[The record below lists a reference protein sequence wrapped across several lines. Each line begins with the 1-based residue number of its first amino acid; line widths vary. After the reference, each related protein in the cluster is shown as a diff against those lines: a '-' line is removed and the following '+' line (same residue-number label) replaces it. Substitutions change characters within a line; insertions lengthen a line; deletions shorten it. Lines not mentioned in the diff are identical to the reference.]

1 MSDPEFK
8 EMKASLKEAADAQA
22 AVAGEYVTAR
32 RAGGTKENLYS
43 IVKVRIES
51 IEAEIST
58 LGDVHA
64 MDSAAAEQAL
74 HKNINELHLKHKTK
88 LDRRVYEHNVRTN
101 AMLDEA
107 DRLTAMLADIK
118 KIMGEE
124 ICITQRS

>member
-1 MSDPEFK
+1 MSGPEFK
-8 EMKASLKEAADAQA
+8 EMKASLKEDADAQA
-22 AVAGEYVTAR
+22 AAVARQAAPAR
-32 RAGGTKENLYS
+32 KDTQTM
-43 IVKVRIES
+43 VIET
-51 IEAEIST
+51 IEARIAGVEDEIST
-58 LGDVHA
+58 MGQAHA
-64 MDSAAAEQAL
+64 VASAAAEQAL
-74 HKNINELHLKHKTK
+74 SKNINEMHAKHKTK